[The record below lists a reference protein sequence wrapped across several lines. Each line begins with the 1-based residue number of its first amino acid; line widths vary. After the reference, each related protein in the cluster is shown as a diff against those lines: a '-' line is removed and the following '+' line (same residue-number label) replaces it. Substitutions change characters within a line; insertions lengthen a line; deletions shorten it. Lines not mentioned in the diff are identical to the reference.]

1 MKIIKR
7 VSEVRSEVKN
17 LKDKKNV
24 IGLVPTMGAI
34 HQGHISLVRGSK
46 KECNITVVS
55 IFVNPTQFGP
65 SEDYEKYPRD
75 IQRDILLLQE
85 EGVDILFMPSVEEMY
100 GKKSLVSVEVSELSE
115 KFEGNLRPGHFK
127 GVCTVV
133 CKLFNIISPDKSYF
147 GWKDAQQLVII
158 KKMVKDL
165 NMPIEIVGCQIFRE
179 QDGLAMS
186 SRNVYLS
193 PEDRKNSIALY
204 SGLKKIKDMVEVE
217 NIRDTSSLIV
227 EGKRVAESFSGV
239 ELDYLSAVDTN
250 TLEPLDKI
258 KGEVLILGAIKIA
271 GVRLLDNIL
280 IKLK

>member
-271 GVRLLDNIL
+271 GVRLLDNML